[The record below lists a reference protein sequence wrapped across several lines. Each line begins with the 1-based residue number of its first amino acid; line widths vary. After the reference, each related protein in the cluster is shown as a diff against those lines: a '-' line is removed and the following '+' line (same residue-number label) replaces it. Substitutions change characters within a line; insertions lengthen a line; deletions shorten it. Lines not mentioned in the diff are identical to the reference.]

1 MIELDKK
8 PGDYILYKD
17 ENGRLILLVLDTL
30 GVFEIEYELTS
41 GEKYS
46 YESHGSQILPLISRR
61 VRDEKYIE

>member
-1 MIELDKK
+1 MIELEKK
-8 PGDYILYKD
+8 QGDYTLYRD
-17 ENGRLILLVLDTL
+17 EDGRLILVVLDTL
-30 GVFEIEYELTS
+30 GIFEIEYELTS